1 LGIQTDGSDFYTMI
15 MAATGKTKFKSGLS
29 SLLESHLDKK
39 LEVEAVNSSLSDD
52 LVFLLLVMLFLKYT
66 VTFEDA
72 VL

>member
-1 LGIQTDGSDFYTMI
+1 MI
-15 MAATGKTKFKSGLS
+15 MAATGKTKFKSALS

-39 LEVEAVNSSLSDD
+39 LEVEAVSSSLSDD

>member
-1 LGIQTDGSDFYTMI
+1 MI
-15 MAATGKTKFKSGLS
+15 MAATGKTKYKSGLS

-39 LEVEAVNSSLSDD
+39 LEVEEVNSSSSND